1 VGVIQRERFSD
12 DTQETGEGGVVSASP
27 LPVSPTPTGVI
38 PHRYSARGRASPQP
52 VSGEKPP
59 WHGFPPAIAAHCP
72 PPLEGAGG
80 GRVSGRAVGVFSSP
94 PWKDVSG

>member
-1 VGVIQRERFSD
+1 MISIGSKPAQPLLIYLKTLLPGLLHAVCLWIQGVIQ
-12 DTQETGEGGVVSASP
+12 GKGGDP
-27 LPVSPTPTGVI
+27 
-38 PHRYSARGRASPQP
+38 PQP

-80 GRVSGRAVGVFSSP
+80 GRVSGRVVGVFSSP